1 VKEFGAAVGRAG
13 PHGSTPTLRSPIERT
28 MQQKRDQF
36 LALIARRSAIMGILN
51 VTPDSFSDGGKFQ
64 SHDTAVAH
72 ARKLTAD
79 GADIIDVGAEST
91 RPGHVPVSA
100 EEELARLKPLLVD
113 VVAATPLPV
122 SIDTSKA
129 AVARAAIADG
139 VAVVNDVW
147 GLQRDPAMPDVVAE
161 GGAAAVVMHNRETID
176 AGLDILDDMRRFFD
190 RSLALAD
197 KAGIPHHYLILDPGI
212 GFGKTKEQNL
222 VALRGLDHF
231 EDYGLPLLV
240 GVSRKSLFAPIL
252 GAGVDERMIG
262 TIATNL
268 IAATR
273 GATIFR
279 VHDVAEHVAAF
290 KVFDAIERNPPA
302 AP

>member
-1 VKEFGAAVGRAG
+1 
-13 PHGSTPTLRSPIERT
+13 

-36 LALIARRSAIMGILN
+36 LALLAERSAIMGILN

-64 SHDTAVAH
+64 SHDAALAQT
-72 ARKLTAD
+72 RKLTEE
-79 GADIIDVGAEST
+79 GADILDVGAEST
-91 RPGHVPVSA
+91 RPGHVPVPEA
-100 EEELARLKPLLVD
+100 EELARLKPLLADIVR
-113 VVAATPLPV
+113 ATPLPV

-161 GGAAAVVMHNRETID
+161 GGAAAVIMHNRD
-176 AGLDILDDMRRFFD
+176 SVDPALDILSDMRRFFD
-190 RSLALAD
+190 RSLALAE
-197 KAGIPHHYLILDPGI
+197 KAGIPRRHLILDPGI
-212 GFGKTKEQNL
+212 GFGKTKDQNL
-222 VALRGLDHF
+222 IALRGLDHF
-231 EDYGLPLLV
+231 RDYALPLLV

-262 TIATNL
+262 TIATNI

-273 GATIFR
+273 GASVFR

-290 KVFDAIERNPPA
+290 KVFDAIERRPA
-302 AP
+302 SVA

>member
-1 VKEFGAAVGRAG
+1 
-13 PHGSTPTLRSPIERT
+13 

-36 LALIARRSAIMGILN
+36 LALIAARSAIMGILN

-64 SHDTAVAH
+64 SHDAAVAH
-72 ARKLTAD
+72 ARRLTEA

-91 RPGHVPVSA
+91 RPGHVPVA
-100 EEELARLKPLLVD
+100 EAEELARLKPLLADIVK
-113 VVAATPLPV
+113 ATPLPV

-147 GLQRDPAMPDVVAE
+147 GLQRDPAMADVVAA

-176 AGLDILDDMRRFFD
+176 AELDILSDMRRFFD
-190 RSLALAD
+190 RSLALAET
-197 KAGIPHHYLILDPGI
+197 AGIPRRHLILDPGI
-212 GFGKTKEQNL
+212 GFGKTKDQNL
-222 VALRGLDHF
+222 TALRGLDHF
-231 EDYGLPLLV
+231 KDYGLPILV

-262 TIATNL
+262 TIATNI
-268 IAATR
+268 IAAAR
-273 GATIFR
+273 GACIFR

-290 KVFDAIERNPPA
+290 KVFDAIERHPPGA
-302 AP
+302 S

>member
-1 VKEFGAAVGRAG
+1 
-13 PHGSTPTLRSPIERT
+13 

-36 LALIARRSAIMGILN
+36 LALLAERSAIMGILN

-64 SHDTAVAH
+64 SHDAALAQT
-72 ARKLTAD
+72 RKLPEE
-79 GADIIDVGAEST
+79 GPDILDVGAEST
-91 RPGHVPVSA
+91 RPGHVPVPEA
-100 EEELARLKPLLVD
+100 EELARLKPLLADIVR
-113 VVAATPLPV
+113 ATPLPV

-161 GGAAAVVMHNRETID
+161 GGAAAVIMHNRD
-176 AGLDILDDMRRFFD
+176 SVDPALDILSDMRRFFD
-190 RSLALAD
+190 RSLALAE
-197 KAGIPHHYLILDPGI
+197 KAGIPRRHLILDPGI
-212 GFGKTKEQNL
+212 GFGKTKDQNL
-222 VALRGLDHF
+222 IALRGLDHF
-231 EDYGLPLLV
+231 RDYALPLLV

-262 TIATNL
+262 TIATNI

-273 GATIFR
+273 GASVFR

-290 KVFDAIERNPPA
+290 KVFDAIERRPA
-302 AP
+302 CVA

>member
-1 VKEFGAAVGRAG
+1 
-13 PHGSTPTLRSPIERT
+13 

-36 LALIARRSAIMGILN
+36 LALLAERSAIMGILN

-64 SHDTAVAH
+64 SHDAALAQT
-72 ARKLTAD
+72 RKLTEE
-79 GADIIDVGAEST
+79 GADILDVGAEST
-91 RPGHVPVSA
+91 RPGHVPVPEA
-100 EEELARLKPLLVD
+100 EELARLKPLLADIVR
-113 VVAATPLPV
+113 ATPLPV

-161 GGAAAVVMHNRETID
+161 GGAAAVIMHNRD
-176 AGLDILDDMRRFFD
+176 SVDPALDILSDMRRFFD
-190 RSLALAD
+190 RSLALAE
-197 KAGIPHHYLILDPGI
+197 KAGSPRRHLILDPGI
-212 GFGKTKEQNL
+212 VFGKTKDQNL
-222 VALRGLDHF
+222 IALRGLDHF
-231 EDYGLPLLV
+231 RDYALPLLV

-262 TIATNL
+262 TIATNI

-273 GATIFR
+273 GASVFR

-290 KVFDAIERNPPA
+290 KVFDAIERRPA
-302 AP
+302 CVA

>member
-1 VKEFGAAVGRAG
+1 
-13 PHGSTPTLRSPIERT
+13 

-64 SHDTAVAH
+64 SHEAAIAH
-72 ARKLTAD
+72 ARKLTVD

-91 RPGHVPVSA
+91 RPGHVPISA
-100 EEELARLKPLLVD
+100 AEELARLKPLLAD
-113 VVAATPLPV
+113 IVAATPLPV

-147 GLQRDPAMPDVVAE
+147 GLQHDPAMPDAVAA
-161 GGAAAVVMHNRETID
+161 GGAAAVIMHNRGTVD
-176 AGLDILDDMRRFFD
+176 PALDILSDMRRFFD
-190 RSLALAD
+190 LSLRLAE
-197 KAGIPHHYLILDPGI
+197 KAGIPRRHLILDPGI
-212 GFGKTKEQNL
+212 GFGKTREQNL
-222 VALRGLDHF
+222 TALRGLGHF
-231 EDYGLPLLV
+231 KDYGLPLLV

-262 TIATNL
+262 TVATNI

-273 GATIFR
+273 GAAIFR

-302 AP
+302 AS